1 MGNKTSFV
9 LIEEKTG
16 YNLNENNKEINTNF
30 QLNELAT
37 WTTNLQ
43 SMSMTNKKKETDS
56 PRLAAAKRGLLPWAR
71 AISLAGWTKREIF

>member
-1 MGNKTSFV
+1 MGNKRNSI
-9 LIEEKTG
+9 LKEEKTG
-16 YNLNENNKEINTNF
+16 YNLNKNSKKINTGF

-43 SMSMTNKKKETDS
+43 FMSMVNKKKETDS

-71 AISLAGWTKREIF
+71 AISLTRWPKQEIF